1 MAVCVTLG
9 GLRSSGVSRLP
20 MLRTLMLSL
29 CCLACSVAPADPVR
43 VAVAANFAPTLKRL
57 ADDFIAQTGHRLLI
71 SSASTGKH
79 YAQIRNGAA
88 FDVFLAADTARP
100 KRLEV
105 EGHAVT
111 GSRFDYALGRLVV
124 WLPGLDAVDDARAA
138 LIDPQ
143 VRRLAIAN
151 PRLAPYGL
159 AARQVL
165 EAWGLWSEVQPRLV
179 RGENVGQA
187 FQFVATGNA
196 QAGLVA
202 LSQLLGL
209 DASARG
215 AYREIAAGL
224 YAPIRQQAVLLRAG
238 PAAESFLAYLRAPR
252 ARAIIGAA
260 GYALPEAS

>member
-9 GLRSSGVSRLP
+9 GLGNSGVSRLP
-20 MLRTLMLSL
+20 LLRTLSLCL
-29 CCLACSVAPADPVR
+29 CCLACSAALADQVR
-43 VAVAANFAPTLKRL
+43 VAVAANFAPTLERL
-57 ADDFIAQTGHRLLI
+57 ADDFTAQTGHRLLI

-88 FDVFLAADTARP
+88 FDVFLAADIARP

-105 EGHAVT
+105 EGHAVA
-111 GSRFDYALGRLVV
+111 GSRFDYARGRLVL
-124 WLPGLDAVDDARAA
+124 WAPAAGALHDARAA
-138 LIDPQ
+138 LTGEQ

-151 PRLAPYGL
+151 PRLAPYGV

-165 EAWGLWSEVQPRLV
+165 EAWGLWSDVQSRLV
-179 RGENVGQA
+179 RGENIGQA

-215 AYREIAAGL
+215 AYREIAADL
-224 YAPIRQQAVLLRAG
+224 HAPIRQQAVLLRPG
-238 PAAESFLAYLRAPR
+238 RAAESFLAYLRGPR
-252 ARAIIGAA
+252 ARAIIGEA
-260 GYALPEAS
+260 GYAPPETS